1 MLERISE
8 NLTRQL
14 KGLEVMDLLLEE
26 EFSHLTSRKTDAVI
40 GIELSIQELLRQFS
54 KEKAELRKIAKMMD
68 KKATRI
74 SDLIG
79 VFHGKADGE
88 LTELLDKVERKERV
102 CAFKARRNAVMA
114 QALMDQGRKLID
126 EFCEAVIPKDN
137 TTYGHGG
144 RVAAPRLN
152 ASLIQGRM

>member
-1 MLERISE
+1 MLERVSE

-26 EFSHLTSRKTDAVI
+26 EFSQLTSRDTDAVI
-40 GIELSIQELLRQFS
+40 GTELSLQELLRQFS
-54 KEKAELRKIAKMMD
+54 KEKAELRKMAKMLD
-68 KKATRI
+68 KKASRI
-74 SDLIG
+74 SDLVG
-79 VFHGKADGE
+79 NFHGKSDGE
-88 LTELLDKVERKERV
+88 LADLLDSVERKERV
-102 CAFKARRNAVMA
+102 CSFKARRNAVLA
-114 QALMDQGRKLID
+114 KALMEQSRKLIN

-137 TTYGHGG
+137 TMYCHGG